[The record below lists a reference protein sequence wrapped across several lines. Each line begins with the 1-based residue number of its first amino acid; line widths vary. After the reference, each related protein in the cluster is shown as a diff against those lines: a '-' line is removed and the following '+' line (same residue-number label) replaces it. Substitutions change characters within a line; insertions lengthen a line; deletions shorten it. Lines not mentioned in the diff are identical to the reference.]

1 MFHVEAANSM
11 YVRAVGSY
19 LLKQDLV
26 KGKTWFSLTAG
37 CASDGDLLNVA
48 KTFVNKNGG
57 VFVGDQMVSPQVS
70 DFSRILLKV
79 RQARPDLVMPNLV
92 GNQLTNFLTQY
103 SEHGLPFPLVGF
115 TFDTAAGWGV
125 AKSRFSGVWPLVWHH
140 LVDMPTSNKYVDA
153 FTKKYGKPPENQSW
167 ANYFAL
173 RVVGQS
179 MAEIRSTNPMNVAEH
194 LRSGAK
200 FDIGKTRE
208 GYFRAYDNQMM
219 MEMYSVRAKK
229 AADIKSRWDIYE
241 ALGSVPPPNENL
253 ESIPPPKDTCNMA
266 S

>member
-125 AKSRFSGVWPLVWHH
+125 AKSRFSGVWPVVWHH
-140 LVDMPTSNKYVDA
+140 LVDTPTSKEYVHA

-167 ANYFAL
+167 ANYFGL
-173 RVVGQS
+173 RIVAQAIS
-179 MAEIRSTNPMNVAEH
+179 EMNFTAPIKLAEH
-194 LRSGAK
+194 LRSGAT

-208 GYFRAYDNQMM
+208 GYFRVHDNQMM
-219 MEMYSVRAKK
+219 TEMYAVQAKK
-229 AADIKSRWDIYE
+229 PPEMKSRWDIYE
-241 ALGSVPPPNENL
+241 AVGTAPSPNDDL
-253 ESIPPPKDTCNMA
+253 ESIAPSNGACNMA
-266 S
+266 